1 MTKQRY
7 WPAIL
12 VCTATLSAC
21 NFMPLNSPASEENA
35 QHSAPSPELSGAEP
49 IDVNYAD
56 AKAEANFAIQKQDYH
71 LLALNNKALS
81 IPGIDLNNHDLAE
94 LEQQCG
100 LKILTNSNDEMSAD
114 DELALSKKLFAYAA
128 QYNQL
133 VLQACRNH

>member
-7 WPAIL
+7 WSAIL

-21 NFMPLNSPASEENA
+21 NFMPLNPAVTDE
-35 QHSAPSPELSGAEP
+35 SAEQTAATPALSAAEP
-49 IDVNYAD
+49 VDVNYAD

-81 IPGIDLNNHDLAE
+81 IPGIDLNNHDPAE

-100 LKILTNSNDEMSAD
+100 LKILANSGDEITAD
-114 DELALSKKLFAYAA
+114 DELALRKKLFAYAA

-133 VLQACRNH
+133 VLQACRNQ